1 MRTLL
6 GMQYGGAIQQQ
17 YPRQQLQLQPQ
28 PQSFQEG
35 GGVSAGLAGLKR
47 LMKKRKASDVYGEEQ
62 AEQVEKQKKAGLFG
76 SLLSFAGC
84 AGMAWATPLI
94 KAGLLTNPATAA
106 WAIPLLIGGASA
118 FGKYGGEKI
127 GYGGEQDI
135 DMDMMYAK
143 EAGLGDIERAG
154 EEYQSDM
161 LGRAA
166 VSGLK
171 SGLTAGFAPDGGMYG
186 KIAGRGAPVTAAGT
200 AAGTALPEL
209 GVAGGFQPDSFL
221 SGDLGSRLAG
231 AESGLNVI
239 PETLGNIPSGGAESL
254 LGGAGDALSAYTGTA
269 AQNRALLEA
278 GNYEGASI
286 VDALKKAGLDSSKLG
301 RQNMWQNLFAP
312 QIAGLMGGGMIKQ
325 NPQSLLGYL
334 AS

>member
-1 MRTLL
+1 MKTLL
-6 GMQYGGAIQQQ
+6 GMQYGGAVQQQ
-17 YPRQQLQLQPQ
+17 YPRRELQLQPK
-28 PQSFQEG
+28 SFQEG

-47 LMKKRKASDVYGEEQ
+47 LIKKRFASDVYGEEQ

-76 SLLSFAGC
+76 SLLALGSGAG
-84 AGMAWATPLI
+84 AAWLTPL
-94 KAGLLTNPATAA
+94 LLTNPATAA
-106 WAIPLLIGGASA
+106 LALPWLVGGATGA
-118 FGKYGGEKI
+118 GKYIGEKI

-254 LGGAGDALSAYTGTA
+254 LGGAEDALSAYTGTA

-278 GNYEGASI
+278 GHYEGA
-286 VDALKKAGLDSSKLG
+286 
-301 RQNMWQNLFAP
+301 
-312 QIAGLMGGGMIKQ
+312 
-325 NPQSLLGYL
+325 
-334 AS
+334 